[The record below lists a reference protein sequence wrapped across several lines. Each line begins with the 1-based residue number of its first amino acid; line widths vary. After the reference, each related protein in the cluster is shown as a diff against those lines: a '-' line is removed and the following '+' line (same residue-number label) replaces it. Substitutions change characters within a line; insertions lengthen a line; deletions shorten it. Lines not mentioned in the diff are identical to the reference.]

1 MSPDTNMTFLY
12 DEQILKEFSKLLE
25 PKIAQQAPQ
34 QAFTP
39 AQMQDVALKL
49 LNNIKTSYS
58 PIEVPEGAQLF
69 SRNAQNLNELTMW
82 MLNNK
87 VKYNNHPIVLHD
99 KFQLDKSVQYTE
111 FNNAYVWKDG
121 LVEFLKDLQNQAKDS
136 NNNLFMQHV
145 NGLISDAN
153 KDLQAGLATEED
165 AKSTGETKQNQP
177 TQQGQPTAQQD
188 QSEQGQSQQGQG
200 SAVQKAV
207 YETQQVLKQ
216 NTGSDSFELPFDVDT
231 NDVDIKRMN
240 NFARQIGFTFQT
252 AIDQSK
258 WGIMNSQVEQ
268 VLSSI
273 SKWYIVATPEAKQ
286 GGFQL
291 SINTN
296 IDSFVNTY
304 ADKDY
309 TKALAMLNN
318 LIPLLQVTH
327 NLLNTLLASKT
338 YVQLSNGAG
347 NLTNQ
352 ASRAQEM
359 ITWAQHW
366 ISRIEDILRNNAVR
380 K

>member
-1 MSPDTNMTFLY
+1 MTFLY

>member
-121 LVEFLKDLQNQAKDS
+121 LIEFLKDLQNQAKDS

>member
-188 QSEQGQSQQGQG
+188 QSEQGQPQQGQG